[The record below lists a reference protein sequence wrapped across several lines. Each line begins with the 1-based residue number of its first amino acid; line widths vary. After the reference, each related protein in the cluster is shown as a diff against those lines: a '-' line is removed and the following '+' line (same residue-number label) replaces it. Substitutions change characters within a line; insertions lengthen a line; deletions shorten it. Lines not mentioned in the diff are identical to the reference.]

1 MADLKKIGELLVIIG
16 GIIGLILGIT
26 QALNLG
32 TFGIGIWG
40 IGVLGYLVEGII
52 LVLLSLI
59 VLVTSGVL
67 NIPALK
73 FDNNWLVLLI
83 FGVLMLLFS
92 GGIGAL
98 LVIIGA
104 ILYVVK

>member
-16 GIIGLILGIT
+16 GIVGLILGIT

-32 TFGIGIWG
+32 TFGIGLWG
-40 IGVLGYLVEGII
+40 IGILGPLIEGII
-52 LVLLSLI
+52 LIILSLI

-83 FGVLMLLFS
+83 FGILMLLFN

>member
-1 MADLKKIGELLVIIG
+1 MANLKKIGELLVLLG
-16 GIIGLILGIT
+16 GIVGLILGIA
-26 QALNLG
+26 QALNFG
-32 TFGIGIWG
+32 TFGIGLWG
-40 IGVLGYLVEGII
+40 IGILGPFIEGIL

-59 VLVTSGVL
+59 VLATSGVL

-83 FGVLMLLFS
+83 FGVLMLLFN

>member
-16 GIIGLILGIT
+16 GIVGLILGIT

-32 TFGIGIWG
+32 TFGIGLWG
-40 IGVLGYLVEGII
+40 IGILGPLIEGII
-52 LVLLSLI
+52 LILLSLI

-83 FGVLMLLFS
+83 FGILMLLFN

-98 LVIIGA
+98 LVIFGA

>member
-1 MADLKKIGELLVIIG
+1 MANLKEFGELLVLLG
-16 GIIGLILGIT
+16 GIVGLILGIS

-40 IGVLGYLVEGII
+40 IGILGYLVEGII
-52 LVLLSLI
+52 LILLSLI
-59 VLVTSGVL
+59 VLATSGVL

-73 FDNNWLVLLI
+73 FDNNWFVLLI
-83 FGVLMLLFS
+83 FGILMLLFR